1 MTNLAPSGLVFSYS
15 REGASAT
22 TFDSL
27 GECLLGVAVAE
38 MGGVLNAEL
47 LDEAAAAPSTLVPA
61 QAASGDAVST
71 TAIAARSRRLGSVT
85 PVILSAR
92 YPPKHS
98 RPGSEQPLTL
108 ATRRR
113 RGHHRS
119 DGIRRAGVPSIA
131 RSSCLTSS
139 SARARADSARW
150 IRSRMYAMYVR
161 ARPKNSAT
169 AACL

>member
-1 MTNLAPSGLVFSYS
+1 MTNLAPSGLMFSYS

-27 GECLLGVAVAE
+27 GERLLGVAVAE
-38 MGGVLNAEL
+38 IPGVLDAEV

-98 RPGSEQPLTL
+98 WPGSEQTLTRL
-108 ATRRR
+108 P
-113 RGHHRS
+113 
-119 DGIRRAGVPSIA
+119 GVAEVTTGPTGSG
-131 RSSCLTSS
+131 
-139 SARARADSARW
+139 
-150 IRSRMYAMYVR
+150 VR
-161 ARPKNSAT
+161 ASLRGLETGP
-169 AACL
+169 

>member
-1 MTNLAPSGLVFSYS
+1 MTNLAPSGLMFSYS

-27 GECLLGVAVAE
+27 GERLLGVAVAE
-38 MGGVLNAEL
+38 IPGVLDAEV

-61 QAASGDAVST
+61 QEARGDAVST

-98 RPGSEQPLTL
+98 WPGSEQTLIL

-119 DGIRRAGVPSIA
+119 DGIRLAGLPSMA
-131 RSSCLTSS
+131 RNRSLTSS
-139 SARARADSARW
+139 AARVRADSARW
-150 IRSRMYAMYVR
+150 IRSRMYVMYV
-161 ARPKNSAT
+161 
-169 AACL
+169 